1 MRAPPI
7 FAQPAARSAAS
18 ALSPAACF
26 WQYNKARQLE
36 PPNPASLPAL
46 MKTDPFHLLGADQLA
61 IKLLVR
67 NNQVRNDV
75 VRDLAAKSSSR
86 FAPVIFGVY
95 RWSLRILVEAAASCR
110 IRSCTS
116 AELNS
121 QSSKSSPVAK
131 TKRGIIRHRKS
142 SIKLFARLMTD
153 M

>member
-1 MRAPPI
+1 MRAPPV
-7 FAQPAARSAAS
+7 FAQPAARSEAS
-18 ALSPAACF
+18 GLSLAACF

-36 PPNPASLPAL
+36 PPNPASPPAL

-67 NNQVRNDV
+67 NNQARNDTL
-75 VRDLAAKSSSR
+75 RARTRRGSH
-86 FAPVIFGVY
+86 PVIFRGY

-116 AELNS
+116 AELNA

-131 TKRGIIRHRKS
+131 TKRGIIRQRKS
-142 SIKLFARLMTD
+142 SIKLFARPMTD
-153 M
+153 I